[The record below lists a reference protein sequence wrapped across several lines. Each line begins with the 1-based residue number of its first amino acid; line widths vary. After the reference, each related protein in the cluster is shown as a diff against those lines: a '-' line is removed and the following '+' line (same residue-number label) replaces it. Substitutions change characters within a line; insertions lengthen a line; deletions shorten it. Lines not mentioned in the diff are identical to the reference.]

1 MHFVLEESSWTW
13 DGQEQDAF
21 VERIERL
28 LDRLDVA
35 RERGEDFAACRALF
49 EQKVHGQDLGE
60 ILWGAGIAPEVQQR
74 ITAHFNMMRYWD
86 DEEEFLG
93 FEARIV
99 DAELFSPSAVY
110 VHARAGQGQLI
121 ACLPLPGTW
130 SGPCTVVVADRA
142 ELLHFV
148 TDEATHRGFF
158 RSAIAEKKD
167 VQTAE
172 ALAGHAFPDTFF
184 IEGVWREVRDF
195 LGGYN
200 RVREPLLRFL
210 GVFDD
215 HGKWV
220 LTDETGRLTQD
231 EREPSDKRKVGVSN
245 EIIEKRFLAWGLDVA
260 PEKPNVYADGICR
273 RARERTLG
281 GRVLYCELHYKITLP
296 KNRVHI
302 YRPVKESKDR
312 PIVAIFHEHLP
323 LPGD

>member
-86 DEEEFLG
+86 DEEDFSG

-195 LGGYN
+195 DGGYH
-200 RVREPLLRFL
+200 RAREPLLRFL

-215 HGKWV
+215 HATWV
-220 LTDETGRLTQD
+220 FTDETGRLTQG
-231 EREPSDKRKVGVSN
+231 EPDLGKKIGISN
-245 EIIEKRFLAWGLDVA
+245 EVIEKRFLAWGFDVV
-260 PEKPNVYADGICR
+260 PEKPNVYSDPTCR
-273 RARERTLG
+273 RPRERTLK
-281 GRVLYCELHYKITLP
+281 GRVLYCEHHYKMHD
-296 KNRVHI
+296 NRNRIHVH
-302 YRPVKESKDR
+302 RPVAESGWK
-312 PIVAIFHEHLP
+312 PIVAIFHGHLP